1 MKEKIAKWY
10 KQRLWTKAMVKNA
23 VKKGVLTAGDYTEI
37 VGEANEKHLHLLRG
51 GHPRGAD
58 GLPNL

>member
-10 KQRLWTKAMVKNA
+10 RQGLWTKLMVKNA

-37 VGEANEKHLHLLRG
+37 VGEAYE
-51 GHPRGAD
+51 
-58 GLPNL
+58 